1 MDIRKVKK
9 LIELLQESGISEIEV
24 HEGEES
30 VRITS
35 HHMASAPQTVVQ
47 MPQANVQAPVMIPQ
61 ANGQDNVRENVD
73 PALMQNAPETPL
85 PAADEGHII
94 KSPMVGIFYSSP
106 SPDTPGFVEI
116 GQTVE
121 KGDILCII
129 EAMKIMNQIEADVT
143 GVVSKVYVENG
154 EPIEYGQPLFAI
166 K

>member
-1 MDIRKVKK
+1 MDIRKVRK

-35 HHMASAPQTVVQ
+35 HHMASTQQSVVQ
-47 MPQANVQAPVMIPQ
+47 VPQAPVAIPQ
-61 ANGQDNVRENVD
+61 ASVD
-73 PALMQNAPETPL
+73 SAPMQNAPETPL
-85 PAADEGHII
+85 PAVDEGHIV

-106 SPDTPGFVEI
+106 SPDVPGFVEI

-121 KGDILCII
+121 KGDVLCII
-129 EAMKIMNQIEADVT
+129 EAMKIMNQIEADVS
-143 GVVSKVYVENG
+143 GVVSKIYVENG

>member
-1 MDIRKVKK
+1 MDIRKVRK

-30 VRITS
+30 VRIS
-35 HHMASAPQTVVQ
+35 NHHMSSASQTVVQ
-47 MPQANVQAPVMIPQ
+47 APQANVSAIVQESV
-61 ANGQDNVRENVD
+61 N
-73 PALMQNAPETPL
+73 PASMQNAPETPL
-85 PAADEGHII
+85 PAVDEGHII
-94 KSPMVGIFYSSP
+94 NSPMVGIFYSSS

-121 KGDILCII
+121 KGDVLCII
-129 EAMKIMNQIEADVT
+129 EAMKIMNQIEADVS

>member
-30 VRITS
+30 VRITN
-35 HHMASAPQTVVQ
+35 HHMTNAQQTVVQ
-47 MPQANVQAPVMIPQ
+47 APLAVPQADVDSAP
-61 ANGQDNVRENVD
+61 
-73 PALMQNAPETPL
+73 MQNAPETPL
-85 PAADEGHII
+85 PAVDEGHVI
-94 KSPMVGIFYSSP
+94 KSPMVGIFYSSA
-106 SPDTPGFVEI
+106 SPDVPPFVEI

-121 KGDILCII
+121 KGEVLCII
-129 EAMKIMNQIEADVT
+129 EAMKIMNQIEADT
-143 GVVSKVYVENG
+143 SGVLRKVYVENG

>member
-9 LIELLQESGISEIEV
+9 LIELIQESGISGIEV

-35 HHMASAPQTVVQ
+35 HHITSTPQTVVQ
-47 MPQANVQAPVMIPQ
+47 TPQANVQ
-61 ANGQDNVRENVD
+61 ENVD

-85 PAADEGHII
+85 PAVDEGHII
-94 KSPMVGIFYSSP
+94 KSPMVGIFYSSS

-154 EPIEYGQPLFAI
+154 EPIEYGQPLFVI

>member
-9 LIELLQESGISEIEV
+9 LIELLQESGISEIEI

-35 HHMASAPQTVVQ
+35 HHISDAQQAVVQ
-47 MPQANVQAPVMIPQ
+47 ASQVPVAIPQANVDSASMH
-61 ANGQDNVRENVD
+61 
-73 PALMQNAPETPL
+73 NAPETPL
-85 PAADEGHII
+85 PAVDEGHII
-94 KSPMVGIFYSSP
+94 KSPMVGIFYSSA
-106 SPDTPGFVEI
+106 SPDVPAFVEI

-121 KGDILCII
+121 KGEVLCII
-129 EAMKIMNQIEADVT
+129 EAMKIMNQIEADT
-143 GVVSKVYVENG
+143 SGVLSKIYVENG

>member
-35 HHMASAPQTVVQ
+35 HHMANEQQAIIQV
-47 MPQANVQAPVMIPQ
+47 PQANVQAPVAIPQ
-61 ANGQDNVRENVD
+61 ANVD
-73 PALMQNAPETPL
+73 SAPMQNAPETPL
-85 PAADEGHII
+85 PAVDEGHII
-94 KSPMVGIFYSSP
+94 KSPMVGIFYSSA
-106 SPDTPGFVEI
+106 SPDVPAFVEI

-121 KGDILCII
+121 KGEVLCII
-129 EAMKIMNQIEADVT
+129 EAMKIMNQIEADT
-143 GVVSKVYVENG
+143 SGVLSKVYVENG